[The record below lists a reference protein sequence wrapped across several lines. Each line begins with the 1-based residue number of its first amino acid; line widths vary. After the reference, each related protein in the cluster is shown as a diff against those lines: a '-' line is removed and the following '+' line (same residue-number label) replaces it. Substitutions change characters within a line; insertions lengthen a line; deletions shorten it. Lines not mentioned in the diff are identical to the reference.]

1 MPTLIKTIGNINNG
15 AVTWNN
21 AAGSAVIG
29 SFTNVGAWTWGPA
42 AGVSTWNTSNG
53 GVVSTRNGSLDGTTT
68 SGSFSSPGV
77 NELTSNFIRTASA
90 GVSVSSAISGYTRIR
105 AESVTSGS
113 STAFSIETNT
123 ANTGVSGANVNGTE
137 TNIVSAT
144 AAGAWKIG
152 PDTAQVVAHF
162 ASGVLSVGHVTTISQ
177 TTPTSINITNNTDAS
192 GFFYNKQYTSGG
204 ATTARVAYAFNS
216 NLNIIGIGTNASSDF
231 VFGAVTYNLGT
242 MTNLTYMNQSGNWNF
257 GAAPGSFGITLTGEH
272 RFYSSI
278 AQTSFGSVDVFD
290 TRTQTTGVGGMIS
303 FSGFKIAQ
311 TNGAIYAGIKGSKF
325 NATSNNELGQLKFY
339 SSDGS
344 SLKEGGYLDPFS
356 GWVFG
361 LPLGSAQPSF
371 PFKPFIIQTPVS
383 TTAIGFTKFH
393 KISTGTSAVDLVT
406 ITSASWDSGHNLV
419 IYVEAFNIST
429 GTYSIVKGIATSNG
443 ATASNAINVAAT
455 DINNNGLGLGS
466 FAWSAGTGAATLRYT
481 PPTNT
486 DSTVY
491 EITINNR
498 KFPFTLP

>member
-1 MPTLIKTIGNINNG
+1 LTTAAMTFASKKADDYLGTNG
-15 AVTWNN
+15 AALVNRPLFYFQN
-21 AAGSAVIG
+21 
-29 SFTNVGAWTWGPA
+29 
-42 AGVSTWNTSNG
+42 NTSNVAECLASGAWAFCTGAVSLIPATSAG
-53 GVVSTRNGSLDGTTT
+53 GATIHGGTGDTLTNDPMIAFSKVSSTANRLAWKVGITSNGTAQSDFIFRSKTTASSAESDPAFYTEVFRIGFSGACTIGASGASGTKVSVNSSSGAMPSICNSRTMSVYNDADAFGIQAVNGFASYTGVMISAYSVRASSNLFSFISCVTGDGASGYNVANAFVVAGDGTVRAGD
-68 SGSFSSPGV
+68 SGSF
-77 NELTSNFIRTASA
+77 
-90 GVSVSSAISGYTRIR
+90 AI
-105 AESVTSGS
+105 
-113 STAFSIETNT
+113 
-123 ANTGVSGANVNGTE
+123 
-137 TNIVSAT
+137 
-144 AAGAWKIG
+144 
-152 PDTAQVVAHF
+152 
-162 ASGVLSVGHVTTISQ
+162 
-177 TTPTSINITNNTDAS
+177 TPI
-192 GFFYNKQYTSGG
+192 
-204 ATTARVAYAFNS
+204 
-216 NLNIIGIGTNASSDF
+216 
-231 VFGAVTYNLGT
+231 
-242 MTNLTYMNQSGNWNF
+242 
-257 GAAPGSFGITLTGEH
+257 GEH

-344 SLKEGGYLDPFS
+344 SLKEGGFLDPFS